1 MTIPNY
7 YPNSEQFAGYGVTH
21 PVLSPANRRGISFP
35 LQVTSDGGLETS
47 EDTNLI
53 RDWIFHLL
61 YTERWERIMRPSF
74 GVPDLTF
81 ETRSS
86 FTPVYEAVRQALKQQ
101 VERVDEFEVSGE
113 FVAPSTLILQV
124 KWYVSGFMDSAGFE
138 LVI

>member
-1 MTIPNY
+1 
-7 YPNSEQFAGYGVTH
+7 
-21 PVLSPANRRGISFP
+21 
-35 LQVTSDGGLETS
+35 
-47 EDTNLI
+47 
-53 RDWIFHLL
+53 
-61 YTERWERIMRPSF
+61 MRPSF